1 MAGPAVSIIADLMS
15 TRELY
20 PGVGD
25 DALITV
31 VATGAVD
38 VAAHAKLS

>member
-25 DALITV
+25 DALIIV
-31 VATGAVD
+31 VATGAVG
-38 VAAHAKLS
+38 VAGHARLS